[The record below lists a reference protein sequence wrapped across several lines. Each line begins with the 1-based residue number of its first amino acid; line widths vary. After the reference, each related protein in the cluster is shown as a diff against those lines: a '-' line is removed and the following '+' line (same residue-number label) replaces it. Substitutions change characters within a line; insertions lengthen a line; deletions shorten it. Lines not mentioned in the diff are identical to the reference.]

1 MACSVHGQ
9 TAVEL
14 DEPVD
19 LRQQP
24 GEIGREADE

>member
-1 MACSVHGQ
+1 MARPTHVQ

-19 LRQQP
+19 LPQQP
-24 GEIGREADE
+24 GEIGRKADE